1 MKESDEPV
9 KPLRGSPIR
18 SSWRQGAIWD
28 VAHFVCGGWQ
38 GDRFLRA
45 PGDAG
50 QFMPELQSI
59 KALANELCSR
69 LSCRTIR
76 FSELVGKFQELLG
89 DRFRF
94 SEAVCLVLCQ
104 DIPDRHEEFPRDRD
118 NGFVASQAWLQASQF
133 CLPVWMGVGCHLGC
147 LDEDPPQI
155 ASSCLGDASC
165 ADGHATVMDS
175 CTQTGIAH
183 QVFRFRKTLDIANR
197 SPDGHSR
204 HDAKARAL
212 QLARD

>member
-89 DRFRF
+89 NRFRF
-94 SEAVCLVLCQ
+94 CETIRLVLSQ
-104 DIPDRHEEFPRDRD
+104 NIPDRHQEFARNCH
-118 NGFVASQAWLQASQF
+118 NGFVASEARLQTSQL

-147 LDEDPPQI
+147 LDQDHTQV
-155 ASSCLGDASC
+155 ASACFGNAS
-165 ADGHATVMDS
+165 
-175 CTQTGIAH
+175 
-183 QVFRFRKTLDIANR
+183 
-197 SPDGHSR
+197 
-204 HDAKARAL
+204 
-212 QLARD
+212 